1 VGANRAPKSATTGT
15 PTYFWQA
22 LVCVFL
28 FPPTGV
34 AAVIYSLL
42 VTKRTQVGD
51 ATGASRASYLT
62 RICCLWS
69 LVGMAAALVIFAL
82 TGIRG

>member
-1 VGANRAPKSATTGT
+1 V
-15 PTYFWQA
+15 
-22 LVCVFL
+22 LL

-42 VTKRTQVGD
+42 VTKRTERGD
-51 ATGASRASYLT
+51 TAGASRASYLT

-69 LVGMAAALVIFAL
+69 LVGMAAGLVIFVL
-82 TGIRG
+82 TGIRS